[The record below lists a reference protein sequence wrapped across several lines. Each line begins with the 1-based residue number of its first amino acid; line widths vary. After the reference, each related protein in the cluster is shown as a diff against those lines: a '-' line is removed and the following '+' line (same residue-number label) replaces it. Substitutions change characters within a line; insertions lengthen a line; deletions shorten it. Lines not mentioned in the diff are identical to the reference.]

1 MAPLGE
7 GSQRM
12 FLAQDSQQVARAV
25 TAPDRVEQFDDTR
38 KKGFKKERFRRDS
51 ATTIPGTEELTAAP
65 ES

>member
-1 MAPLGE
+1 
-7 GSQRM
+7 M